1 MAGMAWTLHPALF
14 YEKYGTVLVQLW
26 ESGAIGTLFHPVR
39 RLSKSISDRITSL
52 RHHHG
57 AAATAALEPGT
68 AVVAKEALSLMDDY
82 SVATEDEAT
91 SKANRE
97 PGDTSPEPSTS
108 QQNELAFQGDIY
120 TQMRRSR
127 RQRERLQRIRET
139 REKFL
144 ESGSSSSGG
153 SELGR
158 KRRGFQ
164 RRGSSILGFKKGK
177 GLRKAAGVGTPLT
190 DMEGVAPARAVVIDV
205 SGSPATGGSSISE
218 DEDTAVKVGGPKR
231 DGTIQADELVEEND
245 SLQTFR
251 DIRGASKRSHGSPP
265 PAVRE
270 PSESQTDT
278 SSVASTSAVAQAP
291 VGSKPPL
298 KKLAEPFATA
308 KAPSH
313 SALRKPKGSSRRASV
328 ALRGKLETAPEVPL
342 SAAAIG
348 TSSKVVPGMQAD
360 FSSATSLL
368 STKEYVASGKLPEA
382 PSKVKIVEKKDASK
396 RRKPKVEKQR
406 KKKANGKSKTPRGGR
421 KTSRA
426 LSVDSRV
433 TAVTDSGAVSES
445 PRKLEG
451 AAVHSRDSVRSQV
464 PGRDVTSTS
473 ASTSTVV
480 TPSHVAEATRNK
492 EGTRVDSPTAT
503 SVRPPGQ
510 GSKLKP
516 VKTTPAAA
524 GPAMVHS
531 KLPSTMRVKEDGT
544 LKTSTVPPMALE
556 KRTARERGEE
566 PGRRVEGPEPS
577 VPTPVEVA
585 SSRDAL
591 GTSAAASQRASAV
604 HRRHAKKKHRTSMSP
619 AAAAVETTSGAPRA
633 STKDVELEGPNAP
646 SPDSAERVFDEAAA
660 VHDHHHHHRRR
671 HSKPKKHVKEG
682 SGKRH
687 SRKTKEDRPV
697 VAATAATGSELP
709 PTTTAGVQAEGGHSG
724 VQGSD
729 VATTALK
736 ESGAVYAQSQPGYSL
751 PPTADVTLTGTDTI
765 FSLGGQRHPPR
776 TSTVVRGDD
785 VTVHVDLTSRDRAT
799 MFWPFG
805 RRGHKKRETKRP

>member
-57 AAATAALEPGT
+57 AAATAAPEPGT
-68 AVVAKEALSLMDDY
+68 AGGAKEALSLTEDY

-91 SKANRE
+91 SKVNRE

-144 ESGSSSSGG
+144 EGGSSSSGG
-153 SELGR
+153 SEFGR
-158 KRRGFQ
+158 KRRSFQ

-190 DMEGVAPARAVVIDV
+190 DMEGVAPARAVIIDV

-218 DEDTAVKVGGPKR
+218 DEDTAVKVGGKR
-231 DGTIQADELVEEND
+231 GGTIQADELVEEND

-291 VGSKPPL
+291 VGSMPPL
-298 KKLAEPFATA
+298 KKLAQPFATA

-328 ALRGKLETAPEVPL
+328 ALRGKLETAPEVPP
-342 SAAAIG
+342 SAATID
-348 TSSKVVPGMQAD
+348 TSSKVEPGTPAD

-368 STKEYVASGKLPEA
+368 STKESVANGKLPEA
-382 PSKVKIVEKKDASK
+382 PSKVKSVEKKDASK
-396 RRKPKVEKQR
+396 RRKPKVEKER
-406 KKKANGKSKTPRGGR
+406 KKKANGKSKTPHGGG

-473 ASTSTVV
+473 SSTSTVV
-480 TPSHVAEATRNK
+480 TLSQVAEATRNK

-516 VKTTPAAA
+516 VKTTPAAT

-531 KLPSTMRVKEDGT
+531 KLPSTMRVKDDGT
-544 LKTSTVPPMALE
+544 LKTSTVPPIALA
-556 KRTARERGEE
+556 KRTAREREE
-566 PGRRVEGPEPS
+566 PGGRVEGPEPS
-577 VPTPVEVA
+577 APIPVEVA
-585 SSRDAL
+585 SKGMPRKSTTPPSL
-591 GTSAAASQRASAV
+591 Q
-604 HRRHAKKKHRTSMSP
+604 P
-619 AAAAVETTSGAPRA
+619 AAAVETTSGVPRA
-633 STKDVELEGPNAP
+633 STKDVELEGPNAAP
-646 SPDSAERVFDEAAA
+646 PDSAGRVFDEAPS
-660 VHDHHHHHRRR
+660 VHDHHHHHRRG
-671 HSKPKKHVKEG
+671 HIKSKKQAKEG

-697 VAATAATGSELP
+697 DAATAATGSELQP
-709 PTTTAGVQAEGGHSG
+709 TTAGAQAEGGPSD
-724 VQGSD
+724 VQGPD
-729 VATTALK
+729 VATTAFK
-736 ESGAVYAQSQPGYSL
+736 ESGAVSAQSQPGYSL

-785 VTVHVDLTSRDRAT
+785 VTVHVDLTSRDRAA

>member
-57 AAATAALEPGT
+57 AAAIAAPEPGT
-68 AVVAKEALSLMDDY
+68 ADGAKEALSLTDDY

-91 SKANRE
+91 SKVNRE

-144 ESGSSSSGG
+144 EGGSSSSGG
-153 SELGR
+153 SEFGR
-158 KRRGFQ
+158 MRRGFQ

-177 GLRKAAGVGTPLT
+177 GLRKAAGTST
-190 DMEGVAPARAVVIDV
+190 E
-205 SGSPATGGSSISE
+205 SPATGGSSLSE
-218 DEDTAVKVGGPKR
+218 DEDTAVKVGGKR
-231 DGTIQADELVEEND
+231 GGTIQADELVEEND

-278 SSVASTSAVAQAP
+278 SSVVTTSAVAQAP
-291 VGSKPPL
+291 VGSKPLL
-298 KKLAEPFATA
+298 KKLEQPFATA

-313 SALRKPKGSSRRASV
+313 SALRKPRGSSRRASV
-328 ALRGKLETAPEVPL
+328 ALRGKLETAPEVPP
-342 SAAAIG
+342 SAATIG
-348 TSSKVVPGMQAD
+348 TSSKVVPGTQAD

-368 STKEYVASGKLPEA
+368 STKKSVANGKLPEA
-382 PSKVKIVEKKDASK
+382 PSEVKSVEKKDASK
-396 RRKPKVEKQR
+396 RRKPKVEKER
-406 KKKANGKSKTPRGGR
+406 KKKANGKSKTPHGGG

-473 ASTSTVV
+473 SSTSIVV
-480 TPSHVAEATRNK
+480 TPSQVAEATRNK
-492 EGTRVDSPTAT
+492 NGTRVDSTTAT

-524 GPAMVHS
+524 GQAMVHS
-531 KLPSTMRVKEDGT
+531 KLPSTMRVKDNGT

-556 KRTARERGEE
+556 KRTAREREE
-566 PGRRVEGPEPS
+566 PGGRVEGPEPS
-577 VPTPVEVA
+577 APIPVEVA

-604 HRRHAKKKHRTSMSP
+604 HRRHAKKKHHTSKSS

-633 STKDVELEGPNAP
+633 AG
-646 SPDSAERVFDEAAA
+646 RVFDEAVA
-660 VHDHHHHHRRR
+660 VHDHHHHRRG
-671 HSKPKKHVKEG
+671 HIKSKKQAKES

-697 VAATAATGSELP
+697 DAATAATGSELP
-709 PTTTAGVQAEGGHSG
+709 PTTAGVQAEGGPSG
-724 VQGSD
+724 VQGPD
-729 VATTALK
+729 VATTAFK
-736 ESGAVYAQSQPGYSL
+736 ESGAVSAQSQPGYSL

-765 FSLGGQRHPPR
+765 FSLGGRRRPPR

>member
-52 RHHHG
+52 RHPHG
-57 AAATAALEPGT
+57 AAATAAPEPGT
-68 AVVAKEALSLMDDY
+68 AGGAKEALSLTDDY

-91 SKANRE
+91 SKVNRE

-153 SELGR
+153 SEFGR

-190 DMEGVAPARAVVIDV
+190 DMEGVVPARAVVIDV
-205 SGSPATGGSSISE
+205 SGSPATGGSSLSE
-218 DEDTAVKVGGPKR
+218 DEDTAVKIGGKR
-231 DGTIQADELVEEND
+231 GGTIQADELVEEND

-251 DIRGASKRSHGSPP
+251 DIRGARKRSHGSPP

-278 SSVASTSAVAQAP
+278 SSIASTSAVAQAP
-291 VGSKPPL
+291 VGSTTPL
-298 KKLAEPFATA
+298 KKLAQPFAAA

-313 SALRKPKGSSRRASV
+313 SALRKPKGSTRRASV
-328 ALRGKLETAPEVPL
+328 ALRGKLETAPEVPPP
-342 SAAAIG
+342 APTID
-348 TSSKVVPGMQAD
+348 TSSKVVPGTQAD

-368 STKEYVASGKLPEA
+368 STKESVANGKLPE
-382 PSKVKIVEKKDASK
+382 PQSKVKSVEKKDASK
-396 RRKPKVEKQR
+396 RRKPKVEKER
-406 KKKANGKSKTPRGGR
+406 KKKAKGKSKTPRGGE

-433 TAVTDSGAVSES
+433 TADTDSGAVCES

-451 AAVHSRDSVRSQV
+451 AAIHSRDSARSQV
-464 PGRDVTSTS
+464 PGRDATSTS
-473 ASTSTVV
+473 SSTSTVV
-480 TPSHVAEATRNK
+480 TPSQVPEATRNK
-492 EGTRVDSPTAT
+492 EGTRVDSTTAT
-503 SVRPPGQ
+503 SIRPPGQ
-510 GSKLKP
+510 GSKQKP
-516 VKTTPAAA
+516 VKTTPSAT

-531 KLPSTMRVKEDGT
+531 KLPSTMHVKDDGA
-544 LKTSTVPPMALE
+544 LKTATAPPIALE
-556 KRTARERGEE
+556 KRTAREREE
-566 PGRRVEGPEPS
+566 PGGPEPS
-577 VPTPVEVA
+577 APTPVEVA

-591 GTSAAASQRASAV
+591 GTSAAASQRASAE
-604 HRRHAKKKHRTSMSP
+604 HRRHAKKKHRPSKS
-619 AAAAVETTSGAPRA
+619 AAAAVVETTSGAPRA
-633 STKDVELEGPNAP
+633 STKDVELEGPNAA
-646 SPDSAERVFDEAAA
+646 SPDSAERVFNEAVA
-660 VHDHHHHHRRR
+660 VHDHHHHRRG
-671 HSKPKKHVKEG
+671 HSKSKKLAKEG

-687 SRKTKEDRPV
+687 SRKTKEDRQV
-697 VAATAATGSELP
+697 DAATVATGGELP
-709 PTTTAGVQAEGGHSG
+709 PTTRTGVQSGGGPSG

-729 VATTALK
+729 VATTAFK
-736 ESGAVYAQSQPGYSL
+736 ESGAASAQSQPGYSL

-785 VTVHVDLTSRDRAT
+785 VTVHVDLTSRDRAA

>member
-52 RHHHG
+52 RHPHG
-57 AAATAALEPGT
+57 AAATAAPEPGT
-68 AVVAKEALSLMDDY
+68 AGGAKEALSLTDDY

-91 SKANRE
+91 SKVNRE

-153 SELGR
+153 SEFGR

-190 DMEGVAPARAVVIDV
+190 DMEGVVPARAVVIDV
-205 SGSPATGGSSISE
+205 SGSPATGGSSLSE
-218 DEDTAVKVGGPKR
+218 DEDTAVKIGGKR
-231 DGTIQADELVEEND
+231 GGTIQADELVEEND

-251 DIRGASKRSHGSPP
+251 DIRGARKRSHGSPP

-278 SSVASTSAVAQAP
+278 SSIASTSAVAQAP
-291 VGSKPPL
+291 VGSTTPL
-298 KKLAEPFATA
+298 KKLAQPFAAA

-313 SALRKPKGSSRRASV
+313 SALRKPKGSTRRASV
-328 ALRGKLETAPEVPL
+328 ALRGKLETAPEVPPP
-342 SAAAIG
+342 APTID
-348 TSSKVVPGMQAD
+348 TSSKVVPGTQAD

-368 STKEYVASGKLPEA
+368 STKESVANGKLPE
-382 PSKVKIVEKKDASK
+382 PQSKVKSVEKKDASK
-396 RRKPKVEKQR
+396 RRKPKVEKER
-406 KKKANGKSKTPRGGR
+406 KKKAKGKSKTPRGGE

-433 TAVTDSGAVSES
+433 TADTDSGAVCES

-451 AAVHSRDSVRSQV
+451 AAIHSRDSARSQV
-464 PGRDVTSTS
+464 PGRDATSTS
-473 ASTSTVV
+473 SSTSTVV
-480 TPSHVAEATRNK
+480 TPSQVPEATRNK
-492 EGTRVDSPTAT
+492 EGTRVDSTTAT
-503 SVRPPGQ
+503 SIRPPARVANRSQLRPLHRPLAQPCCVKQ
-510 GSKLKP
+510 G
-516 VKTTPAAA
+516 
-524 GPAMVHS
+524 
-531 KLPSTMRVKEDGT
+531 R
-544 LKTSTVPPMALE
+544 
-556 KRTARERGEE
+556 
-566 PGRRVEGPEPS
+566 
-577 VPTPVEVA
+577 
-585 SSRDAL
+585 SR
-591 GTSAAASQRASAV
+591 TSAAASQRASAE
-604 HRRHAKKKHRTSMSP
+604 HRRHAKKKHRPSKS
-619 AAAAVETTSGAPRA
+619 AAAAVVETTSGAPRA
-633 STKDVELEGPNAP
+633 STKDVELEGPNAA
-646 SPDSAERVFDEAAA
+646 SPDSAERVFNEAVA
-660 VHDHHHHHRRR
+660 VHDHHHHRRG
-671 HSKPKKHVKEG
+671 HSKSKKLAKEG

-687 SRKTKEDRPV
+687 SRKTKEGRQVD
-697 VAATAATGSELP
+697 AATVATGGELP
-709 PTTTAGVQAEGGHSG
+709 PTTRTGVQSGGGPSG

-729 VATTALK
+729 VATTAFK
-736 ESGAVYAQSQPGYSL
+736 ESGAASAQSQPGYSL

-785 VTVHVDLTSRDRAT
+785 VTVHVDLTSRDRAA